1 MSYRIAFTAAGAYN
15 LALGAWAVLVPR
27 AFFDLFALEQPRYPA
42 IWQTLGMVL
51 GLYGLLYLYAAYRL
65 DRAAPIIA
73 VGLLGKVCGPIGW
86 VVTVS
91 SGELPLRTF
100 PLIALDDLVWWIPFG
115 LFVAREVMRSR
126 RI

>member
-1 MSYRIAFTAAGAYN
+1 MTYRVIFAVAGAYN
-15 LALGAWAVLVPR
+15 IALGAWAVLLPR

-51 GLYGLLYLYAAYRL
+51 GLYGLLYLYAAYRI

-73 VGLLGKVCGPIGW
+73 VGLLGKSCGPIGW
-86 VVTVS
+86 LLTVS

-100 PLIALDDLVWWIPFG
+100 PLIAFGDLVWWIPFA
-115 LFVAREVMRSR
+115 LFLARRV
-126 RI
+126 I